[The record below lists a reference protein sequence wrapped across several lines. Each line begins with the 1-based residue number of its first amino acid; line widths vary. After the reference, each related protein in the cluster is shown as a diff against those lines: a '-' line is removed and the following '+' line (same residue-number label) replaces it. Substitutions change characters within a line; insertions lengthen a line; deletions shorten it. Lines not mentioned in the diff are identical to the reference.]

1 MALACTP
8 AIVVLSG
15 KYNLIT
21 LMTGISYERLNILHR
36 YLGYICLGLGVVHSI
51 AFAIAIYGDSN
62 YWPLFEKFGSAEYT
76 GLAVLV
82 LLLFLTIFSIPW
94 FRQHFYEAFASSHIA
109 VYLIYIIFMFWH
121 TANRIDTWMYL
132 YATLA
137 ISLISNFSRLFLRL
151 KTPRWNGST
160 ATIQDIDGQMLKI
173 TIPAFNE
180 MTWSPG
186 QHVFLRFPGVSLLEN
201 HPFTIASLCG
211 ETYVTAKSGASTR
224 TPLFFLVKSRKGL
237 TKRLM
242 RIAQHRLTLK
252 VFIDGPYGGHG
263 LNMSSR
269 YEQVILVAGGSGISA
284 VLPLFS
290 MLCKRL
296 GRANSTLRSI
306 RLIWVIQN
314 RHAQAW
320 VQDEIKAALVM
331 ARRGTVEVDLY
342 ITRER
347 NVTEQ
352 LDFSFEPDD
361 IEMGLGVEDFRT
373 VSIEDDDMV
382 ERQLIPKSA
391 DIAGP
396 GNEDLDDC
404 LSLDGLETEIGM
416 ANEAVRKNLDGI
428 DDEDQ
433 QLMPSQSQN
442 DKYEKQNP
450 NQDQDYGIDVNIFYG
465 RPDFQDIFPRLLVS
479 GGRICVFSCGPQ
491 KLNID
496 ISNAVAGCQTAVLR
510 GRLREV
516 RLWTE
521 TFGW

>member
-1 MALACTP
+1 
-8 AIVVLSG
+8 
-15 KYNLIT
+15 
-21 LMTGISYERLNILHR
+21 
-36 YLGYICLGLGVVHSI
+36 
-51 AFAIAIYGDSN
+51 
-62 YWPLFEKFGSAEYT
+62 
-76 GLAVLV
+76 
-82 LLLFLTIFSIPW
+82 
-94 FRQHFYEAFASSHIA
+94 
-109 VYLIYIIFMFWH
+109 
-121 TANRIDTWMYL
+121 
-132 YATLA
+132 
-137 ISLISNFSRLFLRL
+137 
-151 KTPRWNGST
+151 
-160 ATIQDIDGQMLKI
+160 
-173 TIPAFNE
+173 
-180 MTWSPG
+180 
-186 QHVFLRFPGVSLLEN
+186 
-201 HPFTIASLCG
+201 
-211 ETYVTAKSGASTR
+211 
-224 TPLFFLVKSRKGL
+224 
-237 TKRLM
+237 
-242 RIAQHRLTLK
+242 
-252 VFIDGPYGGHG
+252 
-263 LNMSSR
+263 MSSR

-479 GGRICVFSCGPQ
+479 GGRICVFSESTYLYHLRVLCTDSFTGCGPQ